1 MSIVDKFGEKV
12 GEIAEN
18 DPVKARKLLLAGYRL
33 QEKRLA
39 LFPDRKLPMSGQYVA
54 KIVMNNIIQALAK
67 PENAA
72 MVSIFVP
79 GELLTAAGLTPYSVE
94 ALSCFIAGT
103 KCEQAFLRQTEKEG
117 FPETMCS
124 YHRVFLGAALNG
136 IVPKP
141 KCMVYTNLAWYEFST
156 SLKSFFG
163 RNFQAATARNF
174 HSDNSY
180 TLNVVI
186 LNNSSQLFT
195 IIHLI

>member
-72 MVSIFVP
+72 IKSKTRPNTASMAPIAMPRSSADSTYKNVSFAFFFNP
-79 GELLTAAGLTPYSVE
+79 CK
-94 ALSCFIAGT
+94 SCD
-103 KCEQAFLRQTEKEG
+103 G
-117 FPETMCS
+117 FM
-124 YHRVFLGAALNG
+124 VFL
-136 IVPKP
+136 
-141 KCMVYTNLAWYEFST
+141 
-156 SLKSFFG
+156 FFH
-163 RNFQAATARNF
+163 NPFF
-174 HSDNSY
+174 ISY
-180 TLNVVI
+180 MRHM
-186 LNNSSQLFT
+186 NN
-195 IIHLI
+195 